1 MLSRLNEYPVAR
13 GRARGRR
20 RSGPLARRLFFA
32 QFALIAVVCTAL
44 STTSYV
50 STLGSAR
57 AATSQRVLSIA
68 ETLAH
73 DPFVVESVEASEASA
88 ASAKLQPY
96 ALTGTSTADVDFVT
110 IMDRD
115 RTRYT
120 HPNPQQLGKQYIGS
134 IDRALA
140 GHGHIET
147 YVGTLGE
154 SVRAIVPIT
163 D

>member
-1 MLSRLNEYPVAR
+1 M
-13 GRARGRR
+13 
-20 RSGPLARRLFFA
+20 
-32 QFALIAVVCTAL
+32 
-44 STTSYV
+44 
-50 STLGSAR
+50 
-57 AATSQRVLSIA
+57 SIA

-96 ALTGTSTADVDFVT
+96 ALTVTSTTDVDFVT

-120 HPNPQQLGKQYIGS
+120 HPDPQQLGKPYIGS

-140 GHGHIET
+140 GHSHIET
-147 YVGTLGE
+147 YAGTLGE
-154 SVRAIVPIT
+154 YVRAMVPIT
-163 D
+163 DSSDEVTAMVTLRDRTDIQELTGELETMSTLSDAL